1 MKITVENMKEDN
13 FMDGIKIAARMKKPG
28 ERLYARAGKNWVEGL
43 LHLAGMAAMSESEME
58 KELERMERMFAH
70 E

>member
-1 MKITVENMKEDN
+1 MIKASKGRVSIQGSEITVRADFMVIAHTLIHEAGMQKE
-13 FMDGIKIAARMKKPG
+13 
-28 ERLYARAGKNWVEGL
+28 EL